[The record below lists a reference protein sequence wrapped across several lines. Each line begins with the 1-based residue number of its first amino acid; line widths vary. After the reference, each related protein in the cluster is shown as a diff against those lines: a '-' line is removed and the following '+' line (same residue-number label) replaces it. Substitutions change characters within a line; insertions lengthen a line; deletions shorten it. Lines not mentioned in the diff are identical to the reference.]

1 MDLKK
6 FFTTITEIYEELK
19 SNEDGKVADYIPQL
33 GKVDPSLFSVVV
45 HTMDNQRLVLGDS
58 NIRYCI
64 QSCSKPLTY
73 MLALKENGF
82 SKVAE
87 HINTE
92 PSGKQFNALEFD
104 EDNKPHNGM
113 INAGA
118 IMSTSLVKADQ
129 VEDARYAY
137 ILNTWKKMLGDNKI
151 GFDNEVYMGEKRT
164 ANRNYALA
172 HLMQDNDVFPK
183 GTDIEK
189 TLQLYFQSCSITMNA
204 ESMALFAAIL
214 ANGGVSPITGE
225 IHFSSDIIKSVL
237 CVMATSGMYDYSGR
251 WFYNVGLPAKSGV
264 SGCIM
269 VVVPNICGICVY
281 SPRLDKYGNSVRG
294 VKLFNKLVKSY
305 RMHIFDSF
313 IVAHS
318 KCKAVDGNIAKL
330 LQFEL
335 YNCANSNDHI
345 RMKQLLES
353 DIDDVNLKDYDQRY
367 PLHIAVESKSYECIW
382 LLIIHGANY
391 NVTDRWGVSPFNS
404 CIKNKDKKALLIMTL
419 GKAYYNRLRE
429 GYIKLKSN

>member
-1 MDLKK
+1 MDMKQ
-6 FFTTITEIYEELK
+6 FFTTITELYEELK
-19 SNEDGKVADYIPQL
+19 SNEEGKVADYIPQL

-58 NIRYCI
+58 LIRYCI

-73 MLALKENGF
+73 MLALKEHGF
-82 SKVAE
+82 KKVAE

-118 IMSTSLVKADQ
+118 IMSTSLVKANEVD
-129 VEDARYAY
+129 DARYAY
-137 ILNTWKKMLGDNKI
+137 ILNTWKRMLGKTKV

-172 HLMQDNDVFPK
+172 HLMQDNEVFPE
-183 GTDIEK
+183 GTDIER
-189 TLQLYFQSCSITMNA
+189 TLQLYFQTCSITMNA

-214 ANGGVSPITGE
+214 ANGGVSPVTGE
-225 IHFSSDIIKSVL
+225 MHFRSDIIKSVL

-269 VVVPNICGICVY
+269 VVVPNVCGICVY

-318 KCKAVDGNIAKL
+318 KCKAVDGNTDKL
-330 LQFEL
+330 LRLEL
-335 YNCANSNDHI
+335 YSCAELNDHI

-353 DIDDVNLKDYDQRY
+353 DIDDVNLRDYDHRY

-382 LLIIHGANY
+382 LLMVHGAKY
-391 NVTDRWGVSPFNS
+391 DVTDRWGMTPF
-404 CIKNKDKKALLIMTL
+404 KQALKEKDKRALCIMML
-419 GKAYYNRLRE
+419 GKVYCNKLRGAYE
-429 GYIKLKSN
+429 KF

>member
-1 MDLKK
+1 MDMKQ
-6 FFTTITEIYEELK
+6 FFTTITNIYEELK
-19 SNEDGKVADYIPQL
+19 SNDDGKVADYIPQL
-33 GKVDPSLFSVVV
+33 GKIDPTLFSVVV

-58 NIRYCI
+58 STRYCI

-73 MLALKENGF
+73 MLALKEHGF
-82 SKVAE
+82 KKVAE

-118 IMSTSLVKADQ
+118 IMSTSLVKADE
-129 VEDARYAY
+129 VDDARYAY
-137 ILNTWKKMLGDNKI
+137 ILNTWKSMLGKTKV

-172 HLMQDNDVFPK
+172 HLMQDNEVFPK
-183 GTDIEK
+183 GTDIER
-189 TLQLYFQSCSITMNA
+189 TLQLYFQTCSVTINA

-214 ANGGVSPITGE
+214 ANGGVSPVTGE
-225 IHFSSDIIKSVL
+225 MHFRSDIIKSVL
-237 CVMATSGMYDYSGR
+237 CVMASSGMYDYSGR

-269 VVVPNICGICVY
+269 VVVPNVCGICVY
-281 SPRLDKYGNSVRG
+281 SPRLDRYGNSVRG
-294 VKLFNKLVKSY
+294 VALFNKLVKSF
-305 RMHIFDSF
+305 RLHIFDSF
-313 IVAHS
+313 IVTHS
-318 KCKAVDGNIAKL
+318 KCKAVDGNMMRL
-330 LQFEL
+330 LQLEL
-335 YNCANSNDHI
+335 YNCAKTNDHI

-353 DIDDVNLKDYDQRY
+353 DIDDVNVGDYDERY

-382 LLIIHGANY
+382 LLMAHGANY
-391 NVTDRWGVSPFNS
+391 SVKDRWGGTPF
-404 CIKNKDKKALLIMTL
+404 KYALREKDKRALSIMLL
-419 GKAYYNRLRE
+419 GQMYCNRLR
-429 GYIKLKSN
+429 GAFDMLKL